1 MRPGAVVPS
10 RRAVPPVTA
19 AQPAEARRPPGRT
32 ADTLGP
38 VPAEQIA
45 RNLAFVSLTLL
56 ATLAVGSFGAPA
68 LAAGPCFGAGLLV

>member
-1 MRPGAVVPS
+1 
-10 RRAVPPVTA
+10 
-19 AQPAEARRPPGRT
+19 
-32 ADTLGP
+32 